1 MLLLFRQNNQI
12 ICRMNPLNNTS
23 FINVSQP
30 VEIFWK
36 DPDLQDKMMDVFF
49 TFKDDAEVLYMQP
62 NSTIAR

>member
-1 MLLLFRQNNQI
+1 
-12 ICRMNPLNNTS
+12 MNPLNNTA
-23 FINVSQP
+23 FVNVSQP